1 MSTNENEIEINKIN
15 QSVIDKKSSDTS
27 DYDVD
32 FKNDEFDEIYN
43 SLNKKDR
50 KDLFEFAEDGTFKA
64 KYRIDKMKDILRDL
78 NSPEI
83 KSLYDNFLTPK
94 ERAFVDGV
102 HLPERIEKIR
112 GLGNHN
118 KFKIEQSIIPSL
130 DSLRP
135 SKEMEKEDMDKEEK
149 EEKEETK
156 YLGLQSALKKVR
168 VEEEDEEEEEEF
180 NKNIPPPPELLEKD
194 IDLEED
200 IVEEKTKTSNQLL
213 FSNIVNTY
221 YQGRPY
227 DYDMNKSLELEVR
240 FGTRGIRRL
249 TKNDYDNVIKTLK
262 SFGFKSVNPNGEY
275 SLRIQNEFL
284 NNISGKFEVSNVRTE
299 IYGLEQ
305 IKMFCNSN
313 NIKELIKTHGNSVR
327 FTKKSGVFNNIN
339 NKKDKIYPVN
349 FDDFNFRVSLQN
361 EEQMSAIKGT
371 GAYIVN
377 TWRNNKKAF
386 RFLNR
391 VTFTHEN
398 YPINVDIS
406 IVKSSD
412 FKTTYYTTDEADV
425 FNKPENF
432 EIELEVNNKMVGPG
446 SQFKNSNII
455 LESLR
460 KVIKYVLSGLQHT
473 NFPISYPEQKSIIG
487 EYMKLLLKDNYEPG
501 KNVYPNHFIGPSSY
515 TLQRINIVPVN
526 ENLTAPNIRTNY
538 TVTDKADGDR
548 HLMYISSN
556 GKIYLINTSMNVIFT
571 GARTMK
577 NESFN
582 SLLDGELILHDKRG
596 KFINLYAA
604 FDIYY
609 LNNTDIRSY
618 TFMISDK
625 EADMEKS
632 RYALLNRLI
641 QNLDISSILEPK
653 DKASEDKSKEDK
665 GKEEKKSS
673 FKAFSQKIQ
682 KSFINSPIRISCKR
696 FYPENP
702 EKGNIFNACNQI
714 ITKQKNGLFEYE
726 TDGLIFTPAFMGVG
740 ADKVGVS
747 GPLTKITWEY
757 SFKWKPPQQNTI
769 DFLVTTMKTANN
781 SDVIKNIFEDGTSA
795 NSSVQISQYKPI
807 ELRCTFI
814 EKKHGFINPCQDI
827 IDDKLPEYSNIQ
839 DDKQNNEAKPMIFYP
854 TNPYDPDAGIC
865 NIMLR
870 KDNNNTLQMFTM
882 EDEVFDDNTIV
893 EFSYDFDMKK
903 GWNWIPLRVR
913 YDKTAEM
920 LQGIKNFGNAYHVA
934 NSNWQSI
941 HHPIL
946 EDMICTGLN
955 IPESGVDE
963 DVYYNKPSGAMKT
976 EALKNFH
983 NLYVKKMLIKSVS
996 KRDDTLIDFACGKA
1010 GDLSKW
1016 IAAKLS
1022 FVFGI
1027 DISKDNLENRLDGA
1041 CARYLKARKQNK
1053 HMPYALFVN
1062 GNSAFNIKNG
1072 AAMRD
1077 DKAALIT
1084 KAIFGHGTEKSE
1096 LIGKGVSRQYG
1107 VGAEGFNIS
1116 SCQFAL
1122 HYFFKDPETLQGF
1135 LKNLTEC
1142 TKLGGYFIGTAYDGK
1157 LIYKLLSKKA
1167 QGENLQI
1174 YEDDKKIWEIIKEYK
1189 FDKFEDNASSL
1200 GYRID
1205 VFQESINQL
1214 ITEYLVNFDYFNR
1227 VMENYGFKIIDRE
1240 EAQSIGLPE
1249 GSGLFSELFMNM
1261 MEEIKANK
1269 YKANDYGD
1277 AANMSINEQKI
1288 SFLNRY
1294 FVYKKFRTVNADK
1307 VELELADYDE
1317 EERGVEE
1324 SVLNKEKEGNKEGNK
1339 EEKPKIKKL
1348 NKKLLLV
1355 PATEAVEEQAAFKLA
1370 EKVKKQTKKSVETK
1384 PKKKIV
1390 IEDE

>member
-1 MSTNENEIEINKIN
+1 MSKTDSKFKTNLSEISSNT
-15 QSVIDKKSSDTS
+15 KSSNTS

-32 FKNDEFDEIYN
+32 FKNDEIDEIYN

-50 KDLFEFAEDGTFKA
+50 KDLFENDIDGTFKA
-64 KYRIDKMKDILRDL
+64 KFNTIKMKQILQDL
-78 NSPEI
+78 NSAEI
-83 KSLYDNFLTPK
+83 KDLYNNYLTPQQK
-94 ERAFVDGV
+94 IFVDSV
-102 HLPERIEKIR
+102 DLPNRIEKIR
-112 GLGNHN
+112 GLGGNN
-118 KFKIEQSIIPSL
+118 KWKKEQGYLQPAS
-130 DSLRP
+130 
-135 SKEMEKEDMDKEEK
+135 EEK
-149 EEKEETK
+149 PK
-156 YLGLQSALKKVR
+156 YLTPQSPDSPDLL
-168 VEEEDEEEEEEF
+168 EEEVFKPTSPD
-180 NKNIPPPPELLEKD
+180 IPPPLDLLEKD
-194 IDLEED
+194 IDLE
-200 IVEEKTKTSNQLL
+200 VEEEAVENKTRTSAQNL

-221 YQGRPY
+221 YEGRPY
-227 DYDMNKSLELEVR
+227 DYDVNKSLELEVR

-262 SFGFKSVNPNGEY
+262 SFGFNSINPNGEY

-284 NNISGKFEVSNVRTE
+284 NNMSGKFEVSNVRTE

-305 IKMFCNSN
+305 IKIFCNSN
-313 NIKELIKTHGNSVR
+313 NIKELIKSHGNSVK
-327 FTKKSGVFNNIN
+327 FTKKSAMFNLNNIN
-339 NKKDKIYPVN
+339 NTKTKIAPVN
-349 FDDFNFRVSLQN
+349 FDDFNFRVSLQS
-361 EEQMSAIKGT
+361 EENMSANKGT

-377 TWRNNKKAF
+377 TWRSNKKTF
-386 RFLNR
+386 RYLNR
-391 VTFTHEN
+391 VTFTHES

-406 IVKSSD
+406 IVKSTD
-412 FKTTYYTTDEADV
+412 FQGNRPATYYTTDEANV
-425 FNKPENF
+425 FNRPESY
-432 EIELEVNNKMVGPG
+432 EIELEVNNREVGPG
-446 SQFKNSNII
+446 SDFKNPNII

-460 KVIKYVLSGLQHT
+460 KVIKFVLSGLQHT
-473 NFPISYPEQKSIIG
+473 NFPISYPEQKKVIG
-487 EYMKLLLKDNYEPG
+487 EYMKLILKENYDAN
-501 KNVYPNHFIGPSSY
+501 KFIYPSNFIGPNSY

-526 ENLTAPNIRTNY
+526 ENSTAPNIRNNY

-548 HLMYISSN
+548 HLMYIN
-556 GKIYLINTSMNVIFT
+556 NEGKIYLINTIMNVIFT
-571 GARTMK
+571 GAKTLVK
-577 NESFN
+577 ESFN
-582 SLLDGELILHDKRG
+582 SLLDGELIYHDKAG

-609 LNNTDIRSY
+609 LNEKDVRSL
-618 TFMISDK
+618 TFMLSKTDN
-625 EADMEKS
+625 DMEKS

-641 QNLDISSILEPK
+641 QNLDITSILEPNEK
-653 DKASEDKSKEDK
+653 LVEKPI
-665 GKEEKKSS
+665 EKKSG
-673 FKAFSQKIQ
+673 F
-682 KSFINSPIRISCKR
+682 KSFSDKIKKRVVSSPIRISCKR

-702 EKGNIFNACNQI
+702 ETDNIFSACDKI

-740 ADKVGVS
+740 ADKVGVA
-747 GPLTKITWEY
+747 GPLSKITWDY
-757 SFKWKPPQQNTI
+757 SFKWKPPQYNTI
-769 DFLVTTMKTANN
+769 DFLVTTMKTP
-781 SDVIKNIFEDGTSA
+781 SGGDVTKNIFEDGTSA
-795 NSSVQISQYKPI
+795 NSVVQISQYKII

-827 IDDKLPEYSNIQ
+827 IDDKLPEYTNQEDKSSN
-839 DDKQNNEAKPMIFYP
+839 DAKPMIFYP

-870 KDNNNTLQMFTM
+870 KDNNNTLQMFTE
-882 EDEVFDDNTIV
+882 EDEIFDDNTIV
-893 EFSYDFDMKK
+893 EFSYNFDREK
-903 GWNWIPLRVR
+903 GWNWVPLRVR

-941 HHPIL
+941 HNPIS
-946 EDMICTGLN
+946 EDMICSGAN
-955 IPESGVDE
+955 IPETSIDE
-963 DVYYNKPSGAMKT
+963 DIYYNKPSGEMKT

-996 KRDDTLIDFACGKA
+996 KKDNTLIDYACGKA

-1072 AAMRD
+1072 SAMRD

-1084 KAIFGHGTEKSE
+1084 KAIFGKGTEKSE
-1096 LIGKGVSRQYG
+1096 LIGKGIARQYG
-1107 VGAEGFNIS
+1107 VGAEGFDIS

-1122 HYFFKDPETLQGF
+1122 HYFFKNPETLQGF
-1135 LKNLTEC
+1135 LKNLAEC

-1157 LIYKLLSKKA
+1157 LIYKLLAKKA
-1167 QGENLQI
+1167 QGESSQI
-1174 YEDDKKIWEIIKEYK
+1174 YDDDKKIWEIIKEYN
-1189 FDKFEDNASSL
+1189 FDKFEDDSSSL

-1214 ITEYLVNFDYFNR
+1214 LTEYLVNFDYFDR

-1240 EAQSIGLPE
+1240 EAQEMGLPE
-1249 GSGLFSELFMNM
+1249 GSGLFSELYMNM
-1261 MEEIKANK
+1261 MEEIKVNK
-1269 YKANDYGD
+1269 FKANDYGT
-1277 AANMSINEQKI
+1277 APNMSVFEKKI

-1307 VELELADYDE
+1307 VELELSDYNDE
-1317 EERGVEE
+1317 DREVEE
-1324 SVLNKEKEGNKEGNK
+1324 VVKVVTGEKEDV
-1339 EEKPKIKKL
+1339 KPKIKKL

-1355 PATEAVEEQAAFKLA
+1355 PATEAIEEQSAFKLA
-1370 EKVKKQTKKSVETK
+1370 EKVKTKGKKVTAEPK
-1384 PKKKIV
+1384 PKKKLI
-1390 IEDE
+1390 IEDEDK